1 MTYQFDHLVLIAR
14 DQILVISERL
24 ASLGFYLTP
33 LSKHNLGSSNQL
45 CMLDSTYLEV
55 LGWEYGTTPKRK
67 EIADLGIGL
76 DALVFKTD
84 DAEQC
89 FKRLQEAGFEPNPIQ
104 DLSRPAQVNED
115 IHTAL
120 FKTVRFSVQPVAGLR
135 IYFCQH
141 LTPEY
146 LWFDEVTK
154 HPNKKN
160 HLQEIVI
167 ASPDP
172 GQTAALFHRLLHM
185 TAPQPAKN
193 SEFIVDLGNCIFRI
207 KPSKSLALPQIEEVR
222 INTIPNSAGQSL
234 DRSSEDLLIN
244 RDFFADWYSGN

>member
-14 DQILVISERL
+14 DQILEVSSRL
-24 ASLGFYLTP
+24 AGLGFNLTP

-55 LGWEYGTTPKRK
+55 LGWEHGTTPERK
-67 EIADLGIGL
+67 EIAELGIGL

-104 DLSRPAQVNED
+104 DLSRPAQVNEN

-120 FKTVRFSVQPVAGLR
+120 FKTVRFSVQPVTGLR
-135 IYFCQH
+135 IYFCEH

-146 LWFDEVTK
+146 LWFHEVTK

-172 GQTAALFHRLLHM
+172 CHTANLFHRLLDIA
-185 TAPQPAKN
+185 TPQSMKN
-193 SEFIVDLGNCIFRI
+193 SEFIVDLSNCILRI
-207 KPSKSLALPQIEEVR
+207 KPRASLTLPQIEEVR
-222 INTIPNSAGQSL
+222 INTISNSVNQVSNSA
-234 DRSSEDLLIN
+234 SEDLLIN
-244 RDFFADWYSGN
+244 RDFFAD

>member
-1 MTYQFDHLVLIAR
+1 MTYQFDHLVLMAR
-14 DQILVISERL
+14 DQILLISDRL
-24 ASLGFYLTP
+24 AGLGFNLTP

-55 LGWEYGTTPKRK
+55 LGWEYGTTPERK
-67 EIADLGIGL
+67 EIAELEIGL

-89 FKRLQEAGFEPNPIQ
+89 FKRLQEAGFKPNPIQ
-104 DLSRPAQVNED
+104 DLSRPAQVNEQ

-120 FKTVRFSVQPVAGLR
+120 FKTVRFSVQPIAGLR

-146 LWFDEVTK
+146 LWFDAVTK
-154 HPNKKN
+154 HPNAKN

-172 GQTAALFHRLLHM
+172 QDTASLLHQLLHIA
-185 TAPQPAKN
+185 TPQSIQN
-193 SEFIVDLGNCIFRI
+193 SEFIVDLGNCVLRI
-207 KPSKSLALPQIEEVR
+207 VSKASLTLPQIEEVR
-222 INTIPNSAGQSL
+222 INAISNSVNRNPDYSP
-234 DRSSEDLLIN
+234 EDLIIN
-244 RDFFADWYSGN
+244 RDLFAK

>member
-14 DQILVISERL
+14 DQILAVSDRL
-24 ASLGFYLTP
+24 AGLGFNLTP

-55 LGWEYGTTPKRK
+55 LGWEHGTIPQRK
-67 EIADLGIGL
+67 EIADLEIGL

-89 FKRLQEAGFEPNPIQ
+89 FKHLQEAGFEPNPIQ
-104 DLSRPAQVNED
+104 DLSRPAQVNQS
-115 IHTAL
+115 IYTAL
-120 FKTVRFSVQPVAGLR
+120 FKTVRFAAQPVAGLR
-135 IYFCQH
+135 IYFCEH

-154 HPNKKN
+154 HPNNKN

-172 GQTAALFHRLLHM
+172 CQTANLFHRLLNIAA
-185 TAPQPAKN
+185 TPSTNN
-193 SEFIVDLGNCIFRI
+193 SEFIVDLSNCILRI
-207 KPSKSLALPQIEEVR
+207 KPCTSLTLPQIQEVR
-222 INTIPNSAGQSL
+222 INTLSNSANQASS
-234 DRSSEDLLIN
+234 DTSEDLLIN
-244 RDFFADWYSGN
+244 RDFFANWHLDH

>member
-14 DQILVISERL
+14 DQILAISDRL
-24 ASLGFYLTP
+24 AGLGFNLTP

-55 LGWEYGTTPKRK
+55 LGWEPGTTPKRK

-104 DLSRPAQVNED
+104 DLSRPAQVNEN

-172 GQTAALFHRLLHM
+172 RHTANLFLRLLHI
-185 TAPQPAKN
+185 TALQDMEN
-193 SEFIVDLGNCIFRI
+193 SEFIVDLGNCILRI
-207 KPSKSLALPQIEEVR
+207 KSRASLTLPQIEEVR
-222 INTIPNSAGQSL
+222 LNTISNSIKQSP
-234 DRSSEDLLIN
+234 DGTSEDLFIN
-244 RDFFADWYSGN
+244 RDFFANWYLDN